1 MRHARPSAL
10 SFAAVGGVLT
20 ALAFPPWS
28 MPWLAPIGVAALV
41 VAVTGRSVVV
51 GGAAGGVFGLVFF
64 GTTLWW
70 LSESIAVAAWGA
82 LTLVQAAWLV
92 LAGSAMTL
100 VRNLPGWPAWMA
112 LVWTTVETMRSS
124 VPWGGMPWGRL
135 GYTAVDVPWGAFLA
149 IGGVAG
155 AGALVVLM
163 GASAAGVA
171 SAVAERRTA
180 LRLTRPVIATGSVAV
195 VGMWLL
201 LGAGSVG
208 GRLGVEETGVARV
221 AVVQGGV
228 PGDGTQVSANHR
240 RVTLNQLT
248 QTRELLTARSSS
260 APALD
265 FVLWPENATA
275 VDPTRDSQ
283 ARAVISSAVAEV
295 GAPVLL
301 GAIVDSSSPS
311 LALNQSIVWTASGP
325 EDRYTKQHLVPFG
338 EYVPLRP
345 LAELVSSR
353 VADIER
359 DMISGGAAQP
369 LTVAGLRVAAAL
381 CFDVAYDDVVRSQVK
396 QGVDLVTVQTS
407 NAMFLGT
414 AQLEQ
419 QWVITR
425 ARAAE
430 VGRSVVVSSINGLS
444 GAIGPDGRVIEQLPS
459 RESTSSLVEVPMAT
473 GMSIAVRFGPWPGRV
488 AGLLAVV
495 AVAAAVR
502 RQRWDSSGA
511 SRSPGSGDDA
521 SGAGPPNCA
530 VCR

>member
-1 MRHARPSAL
+1 M
-10 SFAAVGGVLT
+10 
-20 ALAFPPWS
+20 
-28 MPWLAPIGVAALV
+28 
-41 VAVTGRSVVV
+41 
-51 GGAAGGVFGLVFF
+51 
-64 GTTLWW
+64 
-70 LSESIAVAAWGA
+70 
-82 LTLVQAAWLV
+82 
-92 LAGSAMTL
+92 
-100 VRNLPGWPAWMA
+100 
-112 LVWTTVETMRSS
+112 
-124 VPWGGMPWGRL
+124 
-135 GYTAVDVPWGAFLA
+135 
-149 IGGVAG
+149 
-155 AGALVVLM
+155 
-163 GASAAGVA
+163 
-171 SAVAERRTA
+171 
-180 LRLTRPVIATGSVAV
+180 
-195 VGMWLL
+195 
-201 LGAGSVG
+201 
-208 GRLGVEETGVARV
+208 
-221 AVVQGGV
+221 

-444 GAIGPDGRVIEQLPS
+444 GAIGPDGGRREHPISRFELP
-459 RESTSSLVEVPMAT
+459 L
-473 GMSIAVRFGPWPGRV
+473 FLPG
-488 AGLLAVV
+488 LAVERIDLV
-495 AVAAAVR
+495 VL
-502 RQRWDSSGA
+502 
-511 SRSPGSGDDA
+511 
-521 SGAGPPNCA
+521 
-530 VCR
+530 

>member
-155 AGALVVLM
+155 AGALVMLM

-221 AVVQGGV
+221 AVVQGGC
-228 PGDGTQVSANHR
+228 
-240 RVTLNQLT
+240 
-248 QTRELLTARSSS
+248 RETAPRCR
-260 APALD
+260 
-265 FVLWPENATA
+265 
-275 VDPTRDSQ
+275 PT
-283 ARAVISSAVAEV
+283 IV
-295 GAPVLL
+295 G
-301 GAIVDSSSPS
+301 
-311 LALNQSIVWTASGP
+311 
-325 EDRYTKQHLVPFG
+325 
-338 EYVPLRP
+338 
-345 LAELVSSR
+345 
-353 VADIER
+353 
-359 DMISGGAAQP
+359 
-369 LTVAGLRVAAAL
+369 
-381 CFDVAYDDVVRSQVK
+381 
-396 QGVDLVTVQTS
+396 
-407 NAMFLGT
+407 
-414 AQLEQ
+414 
-419 QWVITR
+419 
-425 ARAAE
+425 
-430 VGRSVVVSSINGLS
+430 
-444 GAIGPDGRVIEQLPS
+444 
-459 RESTSSLVEVPMAT
+459 
-473 GMSIAVRFGPWPGRV
+473 
-488 AGLLAVV
+488 
-495 AVAAAVR
+495 
-502 RQRWDSSGA
+502 
-511 SRSPGSGDDA
+511 
-521 SGAGPPNCA
+521 
-530 VCR
+530 